1 MAYTASADAVSSVDR
16 SYVNWSAI
24 VGGALLT
31 TAYSFTLLTFG
42 AAAGLSLFSP
52 FAYEGASVTMMIVA
66 VALWMIWVQV
76 SGFALGGYVAGRMR
90 PRFHDATEHEVEIRD
105 GVHGLLVWA
114 LGVLLGSMIAVMA
127 TGSILGFG
135 VKAVTSLGSE
145 VAESAPGATRL
156 SAQAL
161 ADGLLRPNE
170 GTTRAT
176 DDRVRNEIGRL
187 VAPATTG
194 VDLIDEDRTYLTR
207 LVASQTGLTPVEAG
221 KRVETVIAQATAA
234 AEKARKAAIIIGF
247 IIAVS
252 LLVSAAAAWW
262 AADIGGDHRD
272 KGVDYS
278 RFVRWRPATGTVVPV
293 GGASDDLTQIKGV
306 GPAIQEQLKSMD
318 ITTYKQIASFTQED
332 MDRVNEALSFPG
344 RIEREDWVGQAK
356 ALAQGKSQS

>member
-24 VGGALLT
+24 IGGALLA

-42 AAAGLSLFSP
+42 AAAGLSFVSP
-52 FAYEGASVTMMIVA
+52 FAHEGASALMMIVA
-66 VALWMIWVQV
+66 VALWTIWVQV

-90 PRFHDATEHEVEIRD
+90 PRFHDASEHEVEIRD

-114 LGVLLGSMIAVMA
+114 VGALVGAVMA
-127 TGSILGFG
+127 VVATGSVVGIGG
-135 VKAVTSLGSE
+135 KAVTSFGSE

-161 ADGLLRPNE
+161 ADALLRPNE
-170 GTTRAT
+170 GTARAT

-187 VAPATTG
+187 VAPATAG
-194 VDLIDEDRTYLTR
+194 VDLVDEDRTYLTR

-221 KRVETVIAQATAA
+221 KRVEAAMAQATAA

-262 AADIGGDHRD
+262 AADFGGDHRD
-272 KGVDYS
+272 RGVDYS

-293 GGASDDLTQIKGV
+293 SDASDDLTRIKGV

-318 ITTYKQIASFTQED
+318 IITFQQIARFTQED
-332 MDRVNEALSFPG
+332 MDRVSDALSFPG
-344 RIEREDWVGQAK
+344 RVEREDWVDQAK
-356 ALAQGKSQS
+356 ALAQGKSPS